1 MRVFW
6 PRHLDC
12 AVCSAVQCSGVV
24 QCLPS
29 SLRVVTLDGFKVCQT
44 VSLSL
49 WPLWP
54 SPPAPAPAKTN
65 NKTGDKVPIFAANN
79 PHWDWM
85 WPTGCQESRL
95 TFRLVT
101 SHRSSSS
108 TSTVAP
114 GFSENS
120 VIISAQLYCVILPPA
135 TTHIPFSQH
144 KTLII
149 LLVSSQQSTLLKYLA
164 AQLTKYK
171 SNQQK
176 VKFTLKYL
184 VWE

>member
-12 AVCSAVQCSGVV
+12 AVCSAQCSAVV

-54 SPPAPAPAKTN
+54 SAPAPAKTN

-120 VIISAQLYCVILPPA
+120 EKNRNNLGTALLRHLTPSNNSHSIL
-135 TTHIPFSQH
+135 TTQNTHNF
-144 KTLII
+144 
-149 LLVSSQQSTLLKYLA
+149 VGQQSAVNTAKIFGCS
-164 AQLTKYK
+164 T
-171 SNQQK
+171 N
-176 VKFTLKYL
+176 
-184 VWE
+184 